1 MSKKRL
7 THIDG
12 KHRAK
17 MVNVSEKGIT
27 HRKAVASCTVTM
39 KPGTFK
45 LLKSNKLPKGDVLE
59 VSRIAGINA
68 VKMTHFLI
76 PLCHPLSI
84 TGVSVELRFK
94 PPGQVFITATVEAV
108 DRTGVEMEALT
119 AAAVAGLAVYDM
131 CKAVDKAV
139 VIGDI
144 KLLFKSGGKS
154 GIYESQSL
162 ES

>member
-1 MSKKRL
+1 MAKKRL
-7 THIDG
+7 THIDS

-27 HRKAVASCTVTM
+27 YRKAVASCTVTM

-45 LLKSNKLPKGDVLE
+45 LLKLNKLPKGDVLE

-68 VKMTHFLI
+68 AKLTHLLI

-84 TGVSVELRFK
+84 TGVSVELRFQ
-94 PPGQVFITATVEAV
+94 PPKRVIITATAEAI

-119 AAAVAGLAVYDM
+119 AVAVAGLAVYDM

-154 GIYESQSL
+154 GIYESVL
-162 ES
+162 VR